1 MNNTYQERPVG
12 ELVAEDYRKAGIL
25 RNYGIDF
32 CCGGK
37 RTLSDAC
44 SRKGLNPA
52 KISEELVALDLENG
66 APDNRYSEWEP
77 DFLISYIEENH
88 HRYVRTK
95 VPEISAYARK
105 AAKVHGGHHPEL
117 VEIAQIFLQLAEE
130 LLDHLEKEEQVLF
143 PYIRMMTEAQ
153 QKGEQP
159 ARPAFGTVENPVNM
173 MQHEHD
179 DAGEAMTRIRRLSS
193 DFTPPED
200 ACMTYR
206 VLFQNLAAFEEDLH
220 KHVHLENNVLFP
232 RALKIER
239 SFTADA

>member
-1 MNNTYQERPVG
+1 MNNHYQERPVG
-12 ELVAEDYRKAGIL
+12 ELVAEDYRKAGVL

-37 RTLSDAC
+37 RSLSEAC
-44 SRKGLNPA
+44 GRKGVDPEQVSA
-52 KISEELVALDLENG
+52 ELLALDNEGG
-66 APDNRYSEWEP
+66 AADDRYTEWEP

-88 HRYVRTK
+88 HRFVRTK
-95 VPEISAYARK
+95 VPEISAYAQK
-105 AAKVHGGHHPEL
+105 VAKVHGGHHPEV
-117 VEIAQIFLQLAEE
+117 VEIAHTFLKLSDE

-143 PYIRMMTEAQ
+143 PYIRKMTEAQ
-153 QKGEQP
+153 RKQQQP
-159 ARPAFGTVENPVNM
+159 ERPVFGRVENPVNM

-179 DAGEAMTRIRRLSS
+179 EAGTAMAKIRELSS

-206 VLFQNLAAFEEDLH
+206 VLYQNLAAFEEDLH

-232 RALKIER
+232 RALKMEQ
-239 SFTADA
+239 SFTAEA